1 MKTKDRILD
10 TALDLFNQQ
19 GTNVVSTNHIAE
31 ALSMSPGNLYY
42 HFRSKDEIIRALF
55 ERLFEAWDKEFVLPT
70 DRPPTLDD
78 LIGLVRTNFE
88 ILWRYRFTHREL
100 IALLRQDETLR
111 QRYLVVRER
120 GYTGFRE
127 TFAYMKHLGLL
138 VDADDNT
145 ITKLADLCW
154 LIGEFWLSSLE
165 VNGRD
170 ITPEELER
178 GIDLMI
184 HVLRPYTMSHP

>member
-10 TALDLFNQQ
+10 TALALFNQQ
-19 GTNVVSTNHIAE
+19 GTNDVSTNHIAE

-42 HFRSKDEIIRALF
+42 HFRSKEEIIRALF
-55 ERLFEAWDKEFVLPT
+55 ERLFDAWDKEFVLPT
-70 DRPPTLDD
+70 DRPITLDD
-78 LIGLVRTNFE
+78 LTGLVRTNFD

-138 VDADDNT
+138 IDVDADT

-165 VNGRD
+165 VSGND
-170 ITPEELER
+170 ITPEQLER

-184 HVLRPYTMSHP
+184 QVLNRFIEFIA